1 MIDIQI
7 RFEYV
12 PSVFVLHTL
21 PRQKKIKTSL
31 TNEKIAR
38 AAILFFQLVLL
49 KMNMAGNRKKGDY
62 SVLSEINTEEEWITL
77 LERNVSTDLNYSAY

>member
-1 MIDIQI
+1 MGNFCVHASYIA
-7 RFEYV
+7 
-12 PSVFVLHTL
+12 HT
-21 PRQKKIKTSL
+21 QKIKTSL

-77 LERNVSTDLNYSAY
+77 LERNVSNNIPISFY